1 MIIGSQKKVRY
12 IFGGIS
18 IVASAIGLVLNIISH
33 NPVIFSVF
41 FAGYLLFGVFL
52 LIGGMNKK

>member
-1 MIIGSQKKVRY
+1 MIGSQKKIRY

-18 IVASAIGLVLNIISH
+18 IIASAIGLILNIIGH
-33 NPVIFSVF
+33 NPMIFSIF
-41 FAGYLLFGVFL
+41 FVAYLLFGVFL